1 MLAYSLLR
9 DCKKKK
15 EFTEV
20 TPLSFDKYFMRLMK
34 EGEQRQNRTGSEDS
48 NNSSPKQT
56 HSCYGNISKAIVH
69 NTFISKNIYFC
80 ILAASY
86 NFKCFDNRNSDGLNK
101 KLCKL
106 LTP

>member
-1 MLAYSLLR
+1 MLAYSLQR
-9 DCKKKK
+9 DCKKKRIHRSNASQFWQVFH
-15 EFTEV
+15 ET
-20 TPLSFDKYFMRLMK
+20 TK
-34 EGEQRQNRTGSEDS
+34 EGEQRQNRTESKVQIIQVL
-48 NNSSPKQT
+48 KQI

-86 NFKCFDNRNSDGLNK
+86 NFKWFDNTNSDGLNN
-101 KLCKL
+101 KLYKL